1 MDGVKTLTL
10 SYTFFPTQHPEEEAE
25 MLKVTQEAAQETTAA
40 AVWLHVKK
48 NWHTSEGNGEHRGWV
63 LGGFGCGYAQGRAK
77 AHTNTVSDL
86 EMK

>member
-40 AVWLHVKK
+40 AV
-48 NWHTSEGNGEHRGWV
+48 
-63 LGGFGCGYAQGRAK
+63 
-77 AHTNTVSDL
+77 
-86 EMK
+86 